1 MLKKS
6 QSDLSPLKLPTHDSF
21 DYLPGAVE
29 HGLILIADHAGALVP
44 EGYGSLGLGPDQFER
59 HIAYDIGVRKVV
71 LGLAAALGA
80 PLLMGKYSRL
90 FIDINRGI
98 DDPTLIMKLSDGAVV
113 PGNLDVDADE
123 RAHRV
128 KHFFQPY
135 HDAVDMLIDHY
146 IRHDIAPVL
155 LSVHSFTPAW
165 KGVPRPWHA
174 SVLWDRDDRLVR
186 PLLKGMRASEG
197 HHIGDN
203 VPYSGELAGD
213 TLNSHGTR
221 RGVAHALIEIRQDL
235 IGHEDGQREWADRI
249 SRIIGDIMEDENF
262 RQTL

>member
-1 MLKKS
+1 MLKHTLSDK
-6 QSDLSPLKLPTHDSF
+6 QSMSLPEHDSY
-21 DYLPGAVE
+21 DYIPGEAKC
-29 HGLILIADHAGALVP
+29 GLILLADHAGANVP
-44 EGYGSLGLGPDQFER
+44 EGYGSLGLGPDQFKR
-59 HIAYDIGVRKVV
+59 HIAYDIGVREVV
-71 LGLAAALGA
+71 MGIAAALGA

-90 FIDINRGI
+90 FIDLNRGI
-98 DDPTLIMKLSDGAVV
+98 DDPTLIMRLSDGAVV
-113 PGNLDVDADE
+113 PGNLNVDAEE

-135 HDAVDMLIDHY
+135 HDAVDMLIDHHV
-146 IRHDIAPVL
+146 RNDIAPVL

-165 KGVPRPWHA
+165 KGVARPWHA

-186 PLLKGMRASEG
+186 PLLKGMRAEEG
-197 HHIGDN
+197 HYIGDN

-221 RGVAHALIEIRQDL
+221 RRVAHALIEIRQDL
-235 IGHEDGQREWADRI
+235 IGQEEGQREWVDRI
-249 SRIIGDIMEDENF
+249 SRIIADIMDDENF